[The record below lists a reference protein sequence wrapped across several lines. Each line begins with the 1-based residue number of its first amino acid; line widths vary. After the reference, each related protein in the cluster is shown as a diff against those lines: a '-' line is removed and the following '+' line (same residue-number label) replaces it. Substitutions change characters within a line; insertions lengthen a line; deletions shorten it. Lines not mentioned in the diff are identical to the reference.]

1 MAKSSK
7 NNQILSL
14 AIVGVSIV
22 TFVFFFLTFKTAIAG
37 YGEVAFFDYFFKNE
51 IIKAETFDKIL
62 AIIGICI
69 VAWDVL
75 DNILAFCLPA
85 WNKFGKIRAFLQ
97 LITAVVW
104 IGIMIYFLITIKG
117 IAYGAIVLMV
127 LAVVQG
133 VLKLLAAKNEVAK

>member
-14 AIVGVSIV
+14 AIVGVSIA
-22 TFVFFFLTFKTAIAG
+22 TFVFFFLTFRTVIAG
-37 YGEVAFFDYFFKNE
+37 YGELSYFDYFLKNDY
-51 IIKAETFDKIL
+51 AETLDKIM
-62 AIIGICI
+62 AIVGVCI

-85 WNKFGKIRAFLQ
+85 WNKFGKLRAFLQ

-104 IGIMIYFLITIKG
+104 IGIMIYFLIAIKG

-133 VLKLLAAKNEVAK
+133 ILKLLAAKNEVAK

>member
-22 TFVFFFLTFKTAIAG
+22 TFVFFFLTFSTAQAFG
-37 YGEVAFFDYFFKNE
+37 FTVNEWNFMKFFDSSDTLKVIF
-51 IIKAETFDKIL
+51 
-62 AIIGICI
+62 AIIGVCI

-85 WNKFGKIRAFLQ
+85 WNKFGKLRAFLQ
-97 LITAVVW
+97 LITAVAW
-104 IGIMIYFLITIKG
+104 IGIMIYFLIAIKG
-117 IAYGAIVLMV
+117 IAYGAIVLMI

-133 VLKLLAAKNEVAK
+133 ILKLLAAKGEVAK